1 MKDSSFNCPDDATE
15 FLTKLV
21 NFFKITNVKGQVKDV
36 HTNDETRAVLS
47 FPDHERLNFLLSL
60 ADMVVKMSCKRQ
72 VVRVKQ
78 LSKDTSHAFSH
89 TCRGMDDITKHL
101 LKSDFS
107 YVLVIFLV
115 IQSKKCLANSI
126 KVQDRRYL
134 LHKRPTGVAKSS
146 QL

>member
-1 MKDSSFNCPDDATE
+1 MKDSSFNCPDDTIE

-21 NFFKITNVKGQVKDV
+21 NFFKIANVKGQVKDV
-36 HTNDETRAVLS
+36 HTNDESRAVLS
-47 FPDHERLNFLLSL
+47 SPDDERLNFLLSL

-89 TCRGMDDITKHL
+89 TCRGMVDITKHL

-126 KVQDRRYL
+126 KVEEV
-134 LHKRPTGVAKSS
+134 PTS
-146 QL
+146 